1 MTRVVFKCFDARK
14 IQKMAFAVL
23 IFSEG
28 FALILQ
34 LIIFRY
40 PNEVD
45 TVTWTWNQSHGA
57 NSVLWLTLAQP
68 FSRASVEF
76 LPVYTPSSEEKED
89 PTKNFNWE
97 PKYNDLNVILKSA
110 LDWENKIK
118 I

>member
-1 MTRVVFKCFDARK
+1 
-14 IQKMAFAVL
+14 MALAAL
-23 IFSEG
+23 IFSDG

-45 TVTWTWNQSHGA
+45 TVTWTWNQTHGA
-57 NSVLWLTLAQP
+57 KSVLWLTLAQP

-89 PTKNFNWE
+89 PTL
-97 PKYNDLNVILKSA
+97 YATNVSQKSINYHYPME
-110 LDWENKIK
+110 D
-118 I
+118 

>member
-1 MTRVVFKCFDARK
+1 MV
-14 IQKMAFAVL
+14 FAVL

-28 FALILQ
+28 FAFILQ

-45 TVTWTWNQSHGA
+45 TVTWTWNQTHGA
-57 NSVLWLTLAQP
+57 KSVLWLTLAQP

-89 PTKNFNWE
+89 PTL
-97 PKYNDLNVILKSA
+97 YATNVSQKSINYHYPME
-110 LDWENKIK
+110 D
-118 I
+118 